1 VRGVSEVREGGD
13 CGVVGVV
20 DSEVGFDARLPQV
33 KESRS
38 QIVGKE
44 LKVMPF
50 SSIR

>member
-1 VRGVSEVREGGD
+1 MRGVFEVREGGD

-20 DSEVGFDARLPQV
+20 DSEVGCDVRLPQI

-44 LKVMPF
+44 LKGMPF